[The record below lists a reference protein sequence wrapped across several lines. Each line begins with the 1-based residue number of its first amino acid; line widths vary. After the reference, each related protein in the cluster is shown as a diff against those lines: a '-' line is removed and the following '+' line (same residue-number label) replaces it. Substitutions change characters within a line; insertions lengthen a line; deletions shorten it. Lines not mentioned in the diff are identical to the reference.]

1 MRLDFTRLITIFLG
15 FVVAQYL
22 IQTFLIMVGFRG
34 VALMIAYNFLLSFV
48 AVLIYY
54 PPEYRKGAFKNPEF
68 YRTVSIFFLIFLL
81 LSLIGF

>member
-1 MRLDFTRLITIFLG
+1 MRLDFTRLIIIFLG

-48 AVLIYY
+48 AVLI
-54 PPEYRKGAFKNPEF
+54 
-68 YRTVSIFFLIFLL
+68 
-81 LSLIGF
+81 